1 MKKKVMTIL
10 LLSTTLLVH
19 AGDYD
24 YLTIE
29 SSDGSKTSLTA
40 VGLTITFS
48 DGKLVATNGSE
59 SATLSL
65 SALSKMRFADTNNS
79 TETAISS
86 IDTTDDGFDIDDAD
100 AIYDLS
106 GRQVPPTSVKKG
118 IYIIKKG
125 QETRKIQV
133 K

>member
-29 SSDGSKTSLTA
+29 SSNGNKTSLTA
-40 VGLTITFS
+40 VGLTIAFS
-48 DGKLVATNGSE
+48 NGKFVATNGSE

-65 SALSKMRFADTNNS
+65 STLSKMRFTDTNNS
-79 TETAISS
+79 TETALNS
-86 IDTTDDGFDIDDAD
+86 IDSTDDGFGIDDAD